1 MPTKCIAME
10 LSGERFR
17 GALKMGQ
24 HVVVVRRLNF
34 AIMLLLGAWFLRCA
48 VEARSSGG

>member
-10 LSGERFR
+10 LSAERFR

-24 HVVVVRRLNF
+24 HVVVVRLIF
-34 AIMLLLGAWFLRCA
+34 CDHAAAWFLRCA